1 LDELAGNTVRTV
13 DTRQTFKRE
22 TSWETAAVRA
32 GRYDNAVLLLKIVS
46 HKTIVK
52 RTLSKDVT
60 AERKP
65 YTKFVS

>member
-1 LDELAGNTVRTV
+1 MDELAGNTVRTV

-46 HKTIVK
+46 HKTIIE
-52 RTLSKDVT
+52 RTITGSPAK
-60 AERKP
+60 AEKQP
-65 YTKFVS
+65 K